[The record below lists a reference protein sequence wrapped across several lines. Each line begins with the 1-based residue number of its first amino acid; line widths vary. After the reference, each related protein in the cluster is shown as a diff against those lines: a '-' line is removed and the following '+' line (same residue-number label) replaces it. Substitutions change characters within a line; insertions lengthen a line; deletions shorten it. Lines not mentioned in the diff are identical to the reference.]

1 MTSRNEIQEQVRL
14 TLDLKK
20 EFNKYVK
27 LGNFSKSAVLRSLIT
42 QWISSEKLR
51 YEGTNDV

>member
-14 TLDLKK
+14 TLDMKQ

-27 LGNFSKSAVLRSLIT
+27 LGDFSKSAVLRSLIT
-42 QWISSEKLR
+42 EWINSQKAR
-51 YEGTNDV
+51 YEDTQDA